1 MNQSIFV
8 AHGAPTLVFENN
20 KYTEYLK
27 QYAKTINK
35 PKAIIIFSAHWESDI
50 QLIGAMNPYNMIYD
64 FYGFPQEL
72 YEVNYP
78 ASSDSILSKKIQ
90 SILTQNNIDSKL
102 DFSRGIDHGAWS
114 VLKLMFPNI
123 DIPVITMSVN
133 PNLPNKSQYEIGK
146 ALSPLKDE
154 DILIIASGGIV
165 HNLGMVDF
173 YKENTIDSWA
183 LHFNNWIKKA
193 IEEWDTD
200 KLFNYESLAPSASLA
215 VPRNEHFIPLLIAMG
230 AGDYSKDGESLI
242 STFQYGNLAL
252 DLFRFS

>member
-20 KYTEYLK
+20 QYTKYLK

-35 PKAIIIFSAHWESDI
+35 PKAIVIFSAHWESGT
-50 QLIGAMNPYNMIYD
+50 QLIGAMKPYDMIYD
-64 FYGFPQEL
+64 FYGFPKEL
-72 YEVNYP
+72 YEVNYL
-78 ASSDSILSKKIQ
+78 ASSDTILAKKIQ
-90 SILTQNNIDSKL
+90 SILKQNNIDSKL
-102 DFSRGIDHGAWS
+102 DFSRGIDHGSWS

-133 PNLPNKSQYEIGK
+133 PNLSNKSQYEIGK
-146 ALSPLKDE
+146 ALAPLKDE

-173 YKENTIDSWA
+173 YKENSIDSWA
-183 LHFNNWIKKA
+183 LDFSNWIKKT
-193 IEEWDTD
+193 IEKWDTD
-200 KLFNYESLAPSASLA
+200 KLFKYESLAANASLA

-230 AGDYSKDGESLI
+230 AGDYSKDGKSLI
-242 STFQYGNLAL
+242 STFQYSNLAL

>member
-35 PKAIIIFSAHWESDI
+35 PKAIVIFSAHWESDI
-50 QLIGAMNPYNMIYD
+50 QLIGAMKPYDMIYD
-64 FYGFPQEL
+64 FYGFPREL

-78 ASSDSILSKKIQ
+78 ASSDSILAKKIQ

-133 PNLPNKSQYEIGK
+133 PKLSNKSQYEIGK
-146 ALSPLKDE
+146 ALASLKDE
-154 DILIIASGGIV
+154 NILIIASGGIV
-165 HNLGMVDF
+165 HNLAMVDF

-183 LHFNNWIKKA
+183 LDFNNWIKKA
-193 IEEWDTD
+193 LEEWDTD
-200 KLFNYESLAPSASLA
+200 KLFKYERLAPSASLA

-230 AGDYSKDGESLI
+230 AGDHSKDGKSLI